1 MTKQPFLTKIKT
13 VVLKHL
19 FLNKAGGKN
28 MPPKAKFKKEE
39 IIAAALSIV
48 REQGFDAL
56 TARALGTKLDSSAR
70 PIFTVFQSMEEV
82 QTEVIA
88 TAREQYNS
96 HIKEALSQSKDIH
109 RFKCV
114 GEQYI
119 KFAISEPKLF
129 QLLFMKEQEHMPNFT
144 NILPIIEMNY
154 EQILSSIE
162 QEYGFDRS
170 ISQRIYQH
178 LWVYTHGIA
187 TLCAT
192 KMCCFTKEEISNMMT
207 EIFKSI
213 LKEIKGR

>member
-1 MTKQPFLTKIKT
+1 
-13 VVLKHL
+13 
-19 FLNKAGGKN
+19 
-28 MPPKAKFKKEE
+28 MPPNAKFKKEE

-48 REQGFDAL
+48 RKQGFDAL
-56 TARALGTKLDSSAR
+56 TARALAAKLGSSAR

-88 TAREQYNS
+88 TAREQYNNYV
-96 HIKEALSQSKDIH
+96 KEALSQSKDVH

-129 QLLFMKEQEHMPNFT
+129 QILFMKEQEDMPNFT
-144 NILPIIEMNY
+144 NILPVIESNY
-154 EQILSSIE
+154 EEILSSIE
-162 QEYGFDRS
+162 EEYGLNRS
-170 ISQRIYQH
+170 TSQRIYQH

-192 KMCCFTKEEISNMMT
+192 KMCCFTKEEISSMMT

-213 LKEIKGR
+213 LKEMRNIRYD